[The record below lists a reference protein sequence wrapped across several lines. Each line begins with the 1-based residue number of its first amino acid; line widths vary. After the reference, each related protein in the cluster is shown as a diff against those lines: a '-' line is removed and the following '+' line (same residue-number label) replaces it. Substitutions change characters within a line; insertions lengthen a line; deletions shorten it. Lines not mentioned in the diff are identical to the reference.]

1 MKIFLLAMLLLIF
14 TALGVFFSCKKD
26 KPCSGCPGNNKPPT
40 AIGGADQNIILPI
53 ASVLLDGRFSDDPD
67 GKITGWQWS
76 KLSGPASYR
85 FDDASFAI
93 TWVSDLTSGI
103 YQFEL
108 KVTDNAGAIGR
119 DTVQITV
126 AENPPPI
133 ANAGADISVTLSS
146 CTAFGSADL
155 DGSASFDPD
164 NQFLNYS
171 WQKVSGPPSFQIT
184 SGYTPKTKVQQL
196 TAGIYA
202 FELSVS
208 DPQGLLSKDTVL
220 VDVKAVM
227 QEFDLDITINSIFT
241 FYDNYEDCYYY
252 PCYYYDQTWFEGR
265 VSYAPIGD
273 FYFYVQEYADT
284 AVASDPVESFISLYG
299 SNNNGKSAYGR
310 SNVNFKKLIQRGGG
324 VFTGSFT
331 VTGGS
336 AQGCNQNIFVNYPP
350 LAITGNMDTTAHTV
364 SLTIQGKIYF

>member
-93 TWVSDLTSGI
+93 TWVSDLTAGI

-133 ANAGADISVTLSS
+133 AKAGADISVTLSS
-146 CTAFGSADL
+146 CTAVGSADL
-155 DGSASFDPD
+155 DGSASSDPD
-164 NQFLNYS
+164 NQFLNYL

-184 SGYTPKTKVQQL
+184 SGYSPKTKVQQL
-196 TAGIYA
+196 TAGIYG
-202 FELSVS
+202 FELSVT

-241 FYDNYEDCYYY
+241 FYDNYEDCYYF

-310 SNVNFKKLIQRGGG
+310 SNVNFKKLIQKRRRR
-324 VFTGSFT
+324 FYRKFHSYRRISTGLQPEYFCKLSPT
-331 VTGGS
+331 S
-336 AQGCNQNIFVNYPP
+336 NYR
-350 LAITGNMDTTAHTV
+350 
-364 SLTIQGKIYF
+364 